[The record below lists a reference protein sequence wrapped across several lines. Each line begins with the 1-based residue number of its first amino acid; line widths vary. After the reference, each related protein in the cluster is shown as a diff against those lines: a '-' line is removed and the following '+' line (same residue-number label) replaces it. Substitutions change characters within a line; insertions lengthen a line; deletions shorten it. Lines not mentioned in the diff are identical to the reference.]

1 MTLPTTSAYCVSKT
15 AVIRLTESLA
25 LETGARGVCVFAL
38 HPGTVR
44 TPLNDYV
51 LESDE
56 VKRRAPLIQQWFQRL
71 YEMAMTRPS
80 SAPWN

>member
-1 MTLPTTSAYCVSKT
+1 M
-15 AVIRLTESLA
+15 IRLTESLA
-25 LETGARGVCVFAL
+25 LETDARGVCVFAM

-56 VKRRAPLIQQWFQRL
+56 VKQRAPLVQQWFQRSI
-71 YEMAMTRPS
+71 ETAMTRPS